1 MPSPRRCA
9 AISPRRRQ
17 PQLPEIEDLT
27 FAALDGIAF
36 AASRGRLGNVPEYF
50 ANDLGPLIEMVQLA
64 RTGLLP
70 PPSSASWLRLNGTE
84 PVLRAVVGGSE
95 RWASPP
101 GSGSGCL
108 RCDVLQTEPKRWTS
122 FKLEAHKAALAAG
135 FPAQT
140 VSRLMGAMGEIVDNV
155 LEHSEA
161 ASTGFVVF
169 DARSRSFEF
178 AVADDGIGA
187 LASLRSNPEYA
198 YLTDE
203 GDALQCALTD
213 GESRYGKAAKRGT
226 GFSTLFRSLVNL
238 NASLR
243 FRSGDHALT
252 MHGTSPTLVNAH
264 VARKPHASGF
274 MTSVRCAL

>member
-1 MPSPRRCA
+1 
-9 AISPRRRQ
+9 
-17 PQLPEIEDLT
+17 LPEVASLT

-36 AASRGRLGNVPEYF
+36 AASRGRLADTPEYS
-50 ANDLGPLIEMVQLA
+50 ATDLGPLIEMLQLA

-70 PPSSASWLRLNGTE
+70 PPGSAPWLRLNGSE
-84 PVLRAVVGGSE
+84 AILRAVAGNADG
-95 RWASPP
+95 WASPH
-101 GSGSGCL
+101 GSGTGFLGCA
-108 RCDVLQTEPKRWTS
+108 VVQTEPKRWTS
-122 FKLEAHKAALAAG
+122 FKLEAHKAALTAG
-135 FPAQT
+135 FPPQA

-161 ASTGFVVF
+161 AGAGFVVF
-169 DARSRSFEF
+169 GSRTGSFEF
-178 AVADDGIGA
+178 AVADDGIGV

-213 GESRYGKAAKRGT
+213 GESRFGRAAKRGT
-226 GFSTLFRSLVNL
+226 GFSTLFRSLVNM

-243 FRSGDHALT
+243 FRSGDHALS

-264 VARKPHASGF
+264 VARKPRAPGF
-274 MTSVRCAL
+274 MVSVRCAI